1 MDCFSEL
8 ESFLISL
15 GPFEGFLFFIFEIC
29 ASLFCR
35 KVKRKIWIMGQI
47 LNRKNKFLKVILLVF
62 KTWLL
67 SLKTPFKKY
76 DKKKKKETHKW
87 KEC

>member
-29 ASLFCR
+29 ASLFC
-35 KVKRKIWIMGQI
+35 KEKD
-47 LNRKNKFLKVILLVF
+47 LNYGPNPKQEKQVF
-62 KTWLL
+62 ESYSFSFQNLAL

-76 DKKKKKETHKW
+76 DKKKKKRNT
-87 KEC
+87 